1 MKAHAIRTYLD
12 ADSVRRMLRTVMIV
26 AVVLATEGCGTVRYH
41 AGREFNVG
49 SLENTLKV
57 GSSTQTDVR
66 AALGEPYGQGG
77 AMLAWHDAPRT
88 VWTYY
93 YETGQVDLG
102 GSDSH
107 SRRSYLFVFYSG
119 DKFDSYMW
127 FATSALPP
135 GPR

>member
-1 MKAHAIRTYLD
+1 MSTHWNGSGIRL
-12 ADSVRRMLRTVMIV
+12 ALRAGVLA
-26 AVVLATEGCGTVRYH
+26 AVVLAISACGTVRYN
-41 AGREFNVG
+41 AGREFNLG
-49 SLENTLKV
+49 ALETTLKA
-57 GSSTQTDVR
+57 GSSTPADVK

-93 YETGQVDLG
+93 YEAGQVDLG

-107 SRRSYLFVFYSG
+107 ARRSYLFVFYAG

-127 FATSALPP
+127 FATSALSP
-135 GPR
+135 GQR

>member
-1 MKAHAIRTYLD
+1 MKIHSNGS
-12 ADSVRRMLRTVMIV
+12 SVRLALRMSLLA
-26 AVVLATEGCGTVRYH
+26 AVILATSACGTIRFN
-41 AGREFNVG
+41 AGQQFNLG
-49 SLENTLKV
+49 ALETTLKV
-57 GSSTQTDVR
+57 GSSTQSDVR

-93 YETGQVDLG
+93 YEAGQVDLG

-107 SRRSYLFVFYSG
+107 TRRSYLFVFYAG

-127 FATSALPP
+127 FASSGLP
-135 GPR
+135 R

>member
-1 MKAHAIRTYLD
+1 
-12 ADSVRRMLRTVMIV
+12 MLRTAMIV
-26 AVVLATEGCGTVRYH
+26 ALVLATEGCGTVRYQ

-49 SLENTLKV
+49 SLENVLKV
-57 GSSTQTDVR
+57 GSSTQADVK

-77 AMLAWHDAPRT
+77 AMLAWHDAPRS

-135 GPR
+135 TAR